1 MAMIVVVLARRV
13 RGILEHC
20 VEIGAAEVADGA
32 VVHQIEASVG
42 AEPGRRGPVD
52 PAQLADE
59 GLIAIGQSLGM
70 RIVLLIISEPDSAQ
84 ASVKG

>member
-1 MAMIVVVLARRV
+1 MAMIVVVLARTADLPDDAGARDHDQRRV

-20 VEIGAAEVADGA
+20 VGFGAAEVADGA
-32 VVHQIEASVG
+32 VV
-42 AEPGRRGPVD
+42 
-52 PAQLADE
+52 QLAAE